1 MYCILEESYH
11 GVVIELYLKVDGGG
25 RYLEEAVAKYQ
36 EICLWVKKRLESG
49 ELKPGDKVESEYK
62 LCQRFQVSRQ
72 TVRHAISVL
81 EEEGIVERFR
91 GSGTYISSKDQVTPK
106 KEKTMQIAVMTTFV
120 QEYIFSTIIRELEE
134 QFSNAEY
141 SLQISVTNNS
151 VEKERFI
158 LKNILNK
165 NTVDGLIAETTKSG
179 LPNPNLDIYRE
190 IMARGIPVL
199 FINSYYPQLEA
210 PHVSL
215 NDKMAGKLVTN
226 YLLQCG
232 HQNIAAVFKADD
244 GQGHQ
249 RYAGYVEA
257 LMEANV
263 KVDDK
268 RIVWVDSEMLTD
280 FKQSEDWIMHRLQGC
295 TACVCYNDVVANKL
309 LSVCKKKK
317 IRIPGDLSLIS
328 IDNSDIARFC
338 EVPLTSAENPVRDLA
353 RIAARQ
359 MLDMIDGKKVPET
372 TELETEIITRNS
384 VAILNQGRL

>member
-1 MYCILEESYH
+1 M
-11 GVVIELYLKVDGGG
+11 
-25 RYLEEAVAKYQ
+25 EEAVAKYQ
-36 EICLWVKKRLESG
+36 EICLWVKELLESG

-62 LCQRFQVSRQ
+62 LCKRFQVSRQ

-120 QEYIFSTIIRELEE
+120 QEYIFSTIIRELEAE
-134 QFSNAEY
+134 FSSAEY

-158 LKNILNK
+158 LKNILKK

-190 IMARGIPVL
+190 IMGQGIPVL
-199 FINSYYPQLEA
+199 FINSSYPQLEA

-232 HQNIAAVFKADD
+232 HQNIAAVFKSDD

-249 RYAGYVEA
+249 RYAGYLEA
-257 LMEANV
+257 LMEANIRIL
-263 KVDDK
+263 DK
-268 RIVWVDSEMLTD
+268 RVAWLDSQQM
-280 FKQSEDWIMHRLQGC
+280 SEFEQNADWICRRLEGC
-295 TACVCYNDVVANKL
+295 TACVCYNDVMANKL
-309 LSVCKKKK
+309 LAVCRSRG
-317 IRIPGDLSLIS
+317 IGVPEDLSVIS
-328 IDNSDIARFC
+328 IDNSDVAAYC
-338 EVPLTSAENPVRDLA
+338 EVPLTSAENPIRDLA
-353 RIAARQ
+353 KIAALQ
-359 MLDMIDGKKVPET
+359 MLDMIDGKKVPHS
-372 TELETEIITRNS
+372 TELEGEIVTRVS
-384 VAILNQGRL
+384 VAILEQPQL

>member
-1 MYCILEESYH
+1 M
-11 GVVIELYLKVDGGG
+11 
-25 RYLEEAVAKYQ
+25 EEAVAKYQ

-62 LCQRFQVSRQ
+62 LCHRFQVSRQ

-232 HQNIAAVFKADD
+232 HQNIAAILKSDD

-249 RYAGYVEA
+249 RYAGYLEA
-257 LMEANV
+257 LMEANIRIL
-263 KVDDK
+263 DK
-268 RIVWVDSEMLTD
+268 RVAWLDSRQM
-280 FKQSEDWIMHRLQGC
+280 SEFEQNADWICRRLEGC
-295 TACVCYNDVVANKL
+295 TACVCYNDVMANKL
-309 LSVCKKKK
+309 LAVCRSRG
-317 IRIPGDLSLIS
+317 IGVPEDLSVIS
-328 IDNSDIARFC
+328 IDNSDVAAYC
-338 EVPLTSAENPVRDLA
+338 EVPLTSAENPIRDLA
-353 RIAARQ
+353 KIAALE
-359 MLDMIDGKKVPET
+359 MLDMIDGKKVPHS
-372 TELETEIITRNS
+372 TELEGEIVTRVS
-384 VAILNQGRL
+384 VAILEQPQL